1 MSSANQCPG
10 GAIRAN
16 LALALGFGGLAC
28 RIIIRGGRGIM
39 LGLTRL
45 AFQLCVKSRNAQL
58 CYLFDCLI
66 LLIV

>member
-16 LALALGFGGLAC
+16 LALTLGFGGLAC

-45 AFQLCVKSRNAQL
+45 AFQLLREKQERPA
-58 CYLFDCLI
+58 
-66 LLIV
+66 LLSL